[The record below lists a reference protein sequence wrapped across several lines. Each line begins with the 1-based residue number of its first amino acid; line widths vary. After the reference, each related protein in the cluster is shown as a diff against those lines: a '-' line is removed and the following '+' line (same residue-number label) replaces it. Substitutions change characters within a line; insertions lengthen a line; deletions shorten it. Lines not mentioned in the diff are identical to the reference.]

1 MALILLDGN
10 TIMTE
15 VSDDDL
21 RIFRLAIDEALESGE
36 DTEMMLETQTVEI
49 IMNPKVIE
57 TEQTVDLRY
66 EVERALQVRGGS
78 LATREKPEGRKMYRH
93 ILPKLDD

>member
-15 VSDDDL
+15 ISDDDL

-57 TEQTVDLRY
+57 TEHIPK
-66 EVERALQVRGGS
+66 S
-78 LATREKPEGRKMYRH
+78 LKPEGRKMYRH
-93 ILPKLDD
+93 ILPKLND